1 MQLSSRGERMNEMQR
16 KVREFHEVFDHPV
29 RDVPQATSIDE
40 WDLRAELIFE
50 ELKEY
55 EDACAKGDVVEIAD
69 ALGDLLYVVFGT
81 AVAHGIDLEPV
92 FREIHR
98 SNMTKL
104 DENGETVPHPTVP
117 GKIGKSPRYTP
128 PQLEEILEAQGYE
141 G

>member
-1 MQLSSRGERMNEMQR
+1 MNEMQR

-29 RDVPQATSIDE
+29 RDVPQAIPFEE

-55 EDACAKGDVVEIAD
+55 EEAAQEGDVVEIAD

-98 SNMTKL
+98 SNMSKL
-104 DENGETVPHPTVP
+104 DENGEPVPHPAVP
-117 GKIGKSPRYTP
+117 GKIGKSSRYTP
-128 PQLEEILEAQGYE
+128 PHLEEILEAQGYE

>member
-1 MQLSSRGERMNEMQR
+1 MNEMQR
-16 KVREFHEVFDHPV
+16 KVREFHTAFSHPV
-29 RDVPQATSIDE
+29 RDVPQTIPFEE

-55 EDACAKGDVVEIAD
+55 EEACAKGDVVGISD
-69 ALGDLLYVVFGT
+69 SLGDLLVVVIGA
-81 AVAHGIDLEPV
+81 AVVHGIDLEPV
-92 FREIHR
+92 FNEIMR

-117 GKIGKSPRYTP
+117 GKIGKSSLYEE

-141 G
+141 D

>member
-1 MQLSSRGERMNEMQR
+1 MNEMQR

-29 RDVPQATSIDE
+29 RGVPQAIPFEE

-55 EDACAKGDVVEIAD
+55 EEAAQEGDVVEIAD

-81 AVAHGIDLEPV
+81 AVVHGIDLEPV

-98 SNMTKL
+98 SNMSKL

-117 GKIGKSPRYTP
+117 GKIGKSSRYAP

>member
-1 MQLSSRGERMNEMQR
+1 MNEMQR

-29 RDVPQATSIDE
+29 RDVPQAIPLEE

-55 EDACAKGDVVEIAD
+55 EEACAKGDVVGISD
-69 ALGDLLYVVFGT
+69 SLGDLLVVVLGA
-81 AVAHGIDLEPV
+81 AVVHGIDLEPV
-92 FREIHR
+92 FREIMR

-104 DENGETVPHPTVP
+104 DENGEPVPHPTVP
-117 GKIGKSPRYTP
+117 GKIGKSSRYTP

>member
-1 MQLSSRGERMNEMQR
+1 MNEMQR
-16 KVREFHEVFDHPV
+16 KVREMHTAFRHPV
-29 RDVPQATSIDE
+29 RDVPQTIPFEE

-55 EDACAKGDVVEIAD
+55 EEAAQEGDVVGIAD

-92 FREIHR
+92 FNEIHS
-98 SNMTKL
+98 SNLSKL
-104 DENGETVPHPTVP
+104 DENGEPVPHPTIP
-117 GKIGKSPRYTP
+117 GKIGKSPLFKE

>member
-1 MQLSSRGERMNEMQR
+1 MNEMQR

-55 EDACAKGDVVEIAD
+55 EDACARGDVVEIAD

-98 SNMTKL
+98 SNMSKL
-104 DENGETVPHPTVP
+104 DENGEPVPHPTVP
-117 GKIGKSPRYTP
+117 GKIGKSSRYTP